1 MTKNF
6 QKEDMFLN
14 EDVDLISFPVVLPLL
29 LLFCQCGGANTIF
42 PDQFTDLP
50 FEAKEHLISY
60 HTEGNGKDEV
70 GFYNYPIN
78 LKSYCTKELCFEL
91 IRFGETFLSCEK

>member
-1 MTKNF
+1 M
-6 QKEDMFLN
+6 
-14 EDVDLISFPVVLPLL
+14 SFPTVLPLL

-50 FEAKEHLISY
+50 FEAKERIISY

-70 GFYNYPIN
+70 EFYNCPISLESLST
-78 LKSYCTKELCFEL
+78 LKCFMTRTCLCPKMNITVQKTYAL
-91 IRFGETFLSCEK
+91 N